1 MQQRRKSRDELGN
14 AMLHVWLL
22 LLTLWY
28 TGLQSTVSESDE
40 LKPVINFLHIGY
52 RRLLQKHAGLEERQ
66 AAEMLQIKGSIED
79 MKREQDVELTKL
91 KDEMAQMKDE
101 MVQMKESMNE
111 CEQKHAVSEGS
122 EGLDDED
129 RAALVQQ
136 PEPEE

>member
-1 MQQRRKSRDELGN
+1 
-14 AMLHVWLL
+14 MLHVWLL

-101 MVQMKESMNE
+101 MVQMKDEMVQMKESMNE